1 MIFRNSFLIDYKY
14 ISLKLKPVQYYF
26 SNMIQSK
33 KDLKEYII
41 ADRTAM
47 GFGKEK
53 RALWKEV
60 LKGNLDDMIIYRQIK
75 YMRKLEYYSN
85 NKKTI
90 VGKIRYLI
98 AKHKYW
104 HIARK
109 NGLHISPNVF
119 DKGLHI
125 VHLGYI
131 WASNSCII
139 GKNCTV
145 LPRVLFGKRRP
156 GLKSPN
162 IFIGDNC
169 YIGTGATILGPIHI
183 GNNVII
189 AAGAVVVKDVP
200 DNAVIA
206 GNPAKIIKF
215 QKTN

>member
-1 MIFRNSFLIDYKY
+1 MIKT
-14 ISLKLKPVQYYF
+14 
-26 SNMIQSK
+26 K
-33 KDLKEYII
+33 KELKEYIAKDKI
-41 ADRTAM
+41 AM
-47 GFGKEK
+47 GFGKGK
-53 RALWKEV
+53 RTLWKEV
-60 LKGNLDDMIIYRQIK
+60 LKGNLDDVIIYRQIK
-75 YMRKLEYYSN
+75 YLRKLEYYGN

-90 VGKIRYLI
+90 SGKIRYLI

-119 DKGLHI
+119 GKGLHI

-131 WASNSCII
+131 WVDNSSII
-139 GKNCTV
+139 GNNCTV
-145 LPRVLFGKRRP
+145 LPRVLLGKKKP
-156 GLKSPN
+156 GLNVPN

-183 GNNVII
+183 GNNVVI